1 MYIKNNLTKKQL
13 KKILEKYKA
22 HQFEKKVTEFKETY
36 GIVDEG
42 NIVSED
48 DLITDEKLVNLSN
61 KED

>member
-1 MYIKNNLTKKQL
+1 MPVRL
-13 KKILEKYKA
+13 KKILEEYKA
-22 HQFEKKVTEFKETY
+22 HQFEKKVTEFKEKY

>member
-1 MYIKNNLTKKQL
+1 MYLKNNLTKKQL
-13 KKILEKYKA
+13 KKILEEYKA
-22 HQFEKKVTEFKETY
+22 HQFEKKVTEFKEKY

>member
-1 MYIKNNLTKKQL
+1 MYLKTNLTKKQL
-13 KKILEKYKA
+13 KKILEEYKA
-22 HQFEKKVTEFKETY
+22 HQFEKKVTEFKEKY